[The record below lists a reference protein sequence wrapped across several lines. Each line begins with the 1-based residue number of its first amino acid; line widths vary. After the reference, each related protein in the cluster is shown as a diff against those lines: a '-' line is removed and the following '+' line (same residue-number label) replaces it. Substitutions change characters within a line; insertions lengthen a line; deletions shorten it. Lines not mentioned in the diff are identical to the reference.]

1 MAYELLGDFL
11 SELQDTGELVR
22 IPVPVDSALE
32 LAEITERICKTPGGG
47 PALFFENVR
56 GSTIPVV
63 ANLLGSRQRLCR
75 ALGVSSLEE
84 LSRRMQAFLQ
94 PEQPEGWLGTLKRM
108 PELAQRAMLP
118 PRTVRTGL
126 CQQVVKLGRDVNL
139 WDFPVPRCW
148 PDEVNPLITAGQI
161 FTRDVEQKSRA
172 VGMFPIQLIDR
183 TRLLPHWR
191 LEHAALRQWRAAQA
205 ARRQLPIAIALG
217 GDPVFPLMAAAGL
230 PFPTDPCL
238 LGGFLRGASLEL
250 VKCRT
255 NDVEVPANA
264 EIVIEGY
271 IDPDGPLELSAPA
284 SCGTGHYV
292 APEELPVIQVTAVT
306 HRANPVWPTMV
317 YGRPPMEDY
326 WLQLARERLLTP
338 MLQLTA
344 PEIVDCH
351 APAFGAGRNY
361 LFVSIR
367 KEDPWQARRVL
378 NAVWSF
384 APTAR
389 TKTTVIVD
397 ADVNVLR
404 PEDVW
409 YAAGV
414 HVNPERDL
422 VFSDGPMD
430 QDDHALAVRGL
441 GRRQG
446 IDATRKLPEE
456 GAARAWPAPLKTSAE
471 IAERVTQRW
480 AEYGL
485 RRGVGDIE

>member
-11 SELQDTGELVR
+11 AELQDAGELVR

-32 LAEITERICKTPGGG
+32 LAEITDRICKIPGGG

-75 ALGVSSLEE
+75 ALGVKSLDE
-84 LSRRMQAFLQ
+84 LSQRMLAFLQ
-94 PEQPEGWLGTLKRM
+94 PELPDGWLGTLKRV
-108 PELAQRAMLP
+108 PELAQRSMLP
-118 PRTVRTGL
+118 PRTVKTGL

-148 PDEVNPLITAGQI
+148 PDEINPLITQGQI
-161 FTRDVEQKSRA
+161 YTRDPEGQSRG
-172 VGMFPIQLIDR
+172 VGAFPLQLVDR
-183 TRLLPHWR
+183 TRLLPQWHHDHAACRHWR
-191 LEHAALRQWRAAQA
+191 GARA

-217 GDPVFPLMAAAGL
+217 GDPVFPLMASAGL
-230 PFPTDPCL
+230 PFPADPCL
-238 LGGFLRGASLEL
+238 LGGFLRGSSIEL

-264 EIVIEGY
+264 EIVIEGF
-271 IDPDGPLELSAPA
+271 IDADGPLELSAPA
-284 SCGTGHYV
+284 GCGTGYYLP
-292 APEELPVIQVTAVT
+292 PEELPVIQVSAVT
-306 HRANPVWPTMV
+306 HRANPVWPTQV

-338 MLQLTA
+338 MLQLAA
-344 PEIVDCH
+344 PEVVDCH

-367 KEDPWQARRVL
+367 KDIPYQARRVL

-384 APTAR
+384 GPIAQ

-397 ADVNVLR
+397 ADVNVQR
-404 PEDVW
+404 SEEVW

-414 HVNPERDL
+414 HVNPERDV
-422 VFSDGPMD
+422 VFSDGPMHP
-430 QDDHALAVRGL
+430 DDHALPIRGV
-441 GRRQG
+441 GRRMG

-456 GAARAWPAPLKTSAE
+456 GAARPWPAALRTSGE
-471 IAERVTQRW
+471 VSERVTQRW

-485 RRGVGDIE
+485 RRGPGGLG